1 MSDLLLAPF
10 LAADP
15 INISDYVSYPFQF
28 KQLLL
33 GLVWAV
39 WLVLNLWMW
48 QKTKAQAN
56 LLMMVGAGVLT
67 LTYVMRAFTWD
78 APGTFIELAAVVVL
92 TAGFFLSV
100 RPMVEAQ
107 LAKLRE
113 KLHNVTSHKKDGP
126 PPAK

>member
-1 MSDLLLAPF
+1 VHDVFLAPF

-15 INISDYVSYPFQF
+15 VHYSDLVSYPFQF
-28 KQLLL
+28 KYLLI

-56 LLMMVGAGVLT
+56 LLMMLAAGLLT
-67 LTYVMRAFTWD
+67 LTYVMRSFTWD
-78 APGTFIELAAVVVL
+78 APGTLIELIAVVVL
-92 TAGFFLSV
+92 TVGFFLSV

-107 LAKLRE
+107 LGKLRTR
-113 KLHNVTSHKKDGP
+113 LHSVTSSKKDGP
-126 PPAK
+126 PPAT